1 MENKYYTPDIEDI
14 KIGYECERNGGIRPG
29 LSEGYQK
36 YTFKTLEAIRDTY
49 KYGVHPIRTPYL
61 TKEQI
66 EAEGWIFKREY
77 NNILNFETSNIW
89 NESIKGGF
97 LEYDTI
103 TKNLKITTK
112 DGGYNQDGP
121 NCSVKYNG
129 KCPSI
134 NEFRTICKLLNIN

>member
-1 MENKYYTPDIEDI
+1 MEYYTPDIEDI
-14 KIGYECERNGGIRPG
+14 RIGYECQIRAPKHKG
-29 LSEGYQK
+29 QK
-36 YTFKTLEAIRDTY
+36 FIIDEDQMQYAAMCIKAKILFTS
-49 KYGVHPIRTPYL
+49 YL

-89 NESIKGGF
+89 DESIKGGF

-134 NEFRTICKLLNIN
+134 NEFRYICKLLKI